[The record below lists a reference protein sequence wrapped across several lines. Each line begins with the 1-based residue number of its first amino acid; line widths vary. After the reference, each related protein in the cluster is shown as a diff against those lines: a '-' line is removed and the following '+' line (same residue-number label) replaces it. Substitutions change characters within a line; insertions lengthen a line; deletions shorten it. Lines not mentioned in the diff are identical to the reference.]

1 MKKIP
6 LLITLVCHAIFLSA
20 QNVQWAFKV
29 LEFSS
34 ERSSSKYAARQV
46 LGKPNVF
53 PATGEHVNAWQPKG
67 KTKEEFIKVG
77 FLAPIKPKQIVV
89 AESHNAGYISKIT
102 AFDANGKEYL
112 VHTYKPK
119 GAAVK
124 GRLFSSNALELK
136 VPIVAVKVVLQP
148 AKDVPV
154 GIDAIGITESTQ
166 PVIIKL
172 DQSDVV
178 KSHLEAT
185 NLGTS
190 VNSAYQ
196 EFGPLLSPDGKT
208 LYFSRRADPNNVG
221 GEKDE
226 EDIWYSEWDSK
237 KHYWKEAKNIGPPL
251 NNKEPNFINSITPDG
266 NTMLLG
272 NIYMPDGSMAAGA
285 SVSYRTAT
293 GWSAPANLAIQEE
306 NNVNEKA
313 NYYLSNTKKVI
324 LLSIEQKGNTEGER
338 DLYVSFLT
346 PDTVW
351 SKPLNLGKVVNTKGT
366 EAAPYLAAD
375 ERTLYFTSNGF
386 SGYGGTDIYVTRRLD
401 DSWTAWSVP
410 ENLGPVVNTPFDE
423 SFFSISAS
431 GEHVLFTS
439 AGDKEGDQ
447 DMFTLTL
454 PAMLRP
460 LPVVLIKGR
469 VLNSKTRQPIP
480 GVKIFFENLNT
491 GKEVG
496 VASSSP
502 VSAEYQIVLPSGSNY
517 GYLAQYKGYASV
529 SANMDLQ
536 NLVEYTE
543 IQQDLFLSP
552 LEVGQI
558 VLINNLFFDFDKW
571 ELKKESFLE
580 LDRMSKLLEEYPEI
594 KVEISGHTDN
604 IGSASYN
611 DKLSYERAN
620 AVVTYLV
627 KKLGAEK
634 NRITLKYYGEQKPV
648 ADNST
653 QQGRN
658 QNRRVEFKII
668 AR

>member
-6 LLITLVCHAIFLSA
+6 LLITLICHAIFLGA

-29 LEFSS
+29 LDFSS
-34 ERSSSKYAARQV
+34 ERSSPKYAARQV

-53 PATGEHVNAWQPKG
+53 PATGEHINAWQPKG
-67 KTKEEFIKVG
+67 KSKEEYIKVG

-89 AESHNAGYISKIT
+89 AESHNAGYVSKVT
-102 AFDANGKEYL
+102 AFDVNGKEYV

-119 GAAVK
+119 GAGVD
-124 GRLFSSNALELK
+124 GRLLSINASELNIA
-136 VPIVAVKVVLQP
+136 IVAVKVTLEP
-148 AKDVPV
+148 AKDVAI
-154 GIDAIGITESTQ
+154 GIDAIGITESAQ
-166 PVIIKL
+166 PVTIKVN
-172 DQSDVV
+172 QADVI
-178 KSHLEAT
+178 KANLEAT

-208 LYFSRRADPNNVG
+208 LYFSRRADPNNIG

-226 EDIWYSEWDSK
+226 EDIWYSEWDDK
-237 KHYWKEAKNIGPPL
+237 KNYWKEAKNIGAPL

-272 NIYMPDGSMAAGA
+272 NIYLPDGSMAAGA

-293 GWSAPANLAIQEE
+293 GWTAPANLEIVEE

-313 NYYLSNTKKVI
+313 NYYLSNTKKVL
-324 LLSIEQKGNTEGER
+324 LLSIEQKGNTQGDR

-351 SKPLNLGKVVNTKGT
+351 SKPLNLGKVVNTMGT

-386 SGYGGTDIYVTRRLD
+386 GGYGGTDIYVTRRLD
-401 DSWTAWSVP
+401 DSWTAWSEP
-410 ENLGPVVNTPFDE
+410 ENLGPVVNTAYDE

-431 GEHVLFTS
+431 GEQVLFTS
-439 AGDKEGDQ
+439 AGDKDGDQ

-454 PAMLRP
+454 PSMLRP

-469 VLNSKTRQPIP
+469 VLNSKTRQPIS

-502 VSAEYQIVLPSGSNY
+502 VTADYQIILPSGSNY
-517 GYLAQYKGYASV
+517 GYLAEHRGYASV
-529 SANMDLQ
+529 SSNMDLQ
-536 NLVEYTE
+536 NLIEYTE

-552 LEVGQI
+552 IEVGQT

-580 LDRMSKLLEEYPEI
+580 LDRLAKLLTDYPDI
-594 KVEISGHTDN
+594 KVEVSGHTDN
-604 IGSASYN
+604 IGTASYN

-627 KKLGAEK
+627 KKLGASKE
-634 NRITLKYYGEQKPV
+634 RITLRYYGEQKPL
-648 ADNST
+648 ADNTT
-653 QQGRN
+653 QQGRH

-668 AR
+668 AK

>member
-6 LLITLVCHAIFLSA
+6 LLITLICHAIFLGA

-29 LEFSS
+29 LDFSS
-34 ERSSSKYAARQV
+34 ERSSPKYAARQV

-53 PATGEHVNAWQPKG
+53 PATGEHINAWQPKG
-67 KTKEEFIKVG
+67 KSKEEYIKVG

-89 AESHNAGYISKIT
+89 AESHNAGYVSKVT
-102 AFDANGKEYL
+102 AFDVNGKEYI

-119 GAAVK
+119 GAGVD
-124 GRLFSSNALELK
+124 GRLLSINASELNIA
-136 VPIVAVKVVLQP
+136 IVAVKVTLEP
-148 AKDVPV
+148 AKDVAI
-154 GIDAIGITESTQ
+154 GIDAIGITESAQ
-166 PVIIKL
+166 PVTIKVN
-172 DQSDVV
+172 QADVI
-178 KSHLEAT
+178 KANLEAT

-208 LYFSRRADPNNVG
+208 LYFSRRADPNNIG

-226 EDIWYSEWDSK
+226 EDIWYSEWDDK
-237 KHYWKEAKNIGPPL
+237 KNYWKEAKNIGAPL

-272 NIYMPDGSMAAGA
+272 NIYLPDGSMAAGA

-293 GWSAPANLAIQEE
+293 GWTAPANLEIVEE

-313 NYYLSNTKKVI
+313 NYYLSNTKKVL
-324 LLSIEQKGNTEGER
+324 LLSIEQKGNTQGDR

-351 SKPLNLGKVVNTKGT
+351 SKPLNLGKVVNTMGT

-386 SGYGGTDIYVTRRLD
+386 GGYGGTDIYVTRRLD
-401 DSWTAWSVP
+401 DSWTVWSEP
-410 ENLGPVVNTPFDE
+410 ENLGPVVNTAYDE

-431 GEHVLFTS
+431 GEQVLFTS
-439 AGDKEGDQ
+439 AGDKDGDQ

-454 PAMLRP
+454 PSMLRP

-469 VLNSKTRQPIP
+469 VLNSKTRQPIS

-502 VSAEYQIVLPSGSNY
+502 VTADYQIILPSGSNY
-517 GYLAQYKGYASV
+517 GYLAEHRGYASV
-529 SANMDLQ
+529 SSNMDLQ
-536 NLVEYTE
+536 NLIEYTE

-552 LEVGQI
+552 IEVGQT

-580 LDRMSKLLEEYPEI
+580 LDRLAKLLTDYPDI
-594 KVEISGHTDN
+594 KVEVSGHTDN
-604 IGSASYN
+604 IGTASYN

-627 KKLGAEK
+627 KKLGASKE
-634 NRITLKYYGEQKPV
+634 RITLRYYGEQKPL
-648 ADNST
+648 ADNTT
-653 QQGRN
+653 QQGRH

-668 AR
+668 AK